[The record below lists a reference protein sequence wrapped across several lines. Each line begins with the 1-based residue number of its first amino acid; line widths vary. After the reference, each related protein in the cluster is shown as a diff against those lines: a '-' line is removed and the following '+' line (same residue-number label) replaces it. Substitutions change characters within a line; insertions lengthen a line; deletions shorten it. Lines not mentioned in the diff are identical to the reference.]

1 MELRYNI
8 KNDINT
14 KTHIYFKPTESIHL
28 DYIKDLLEDKYPI
41 NKDDNSYENVR
52 DYICRIINNAKFLCK
67 GLNPTYIY
75 DAFNNVDAVV
85 IIGSSMNILPNGNIF
100 GFALINF
107 DEEKNSIYIDVICS
121 HIGISGAGEFLIK
134 TIHDICSKLLMTKIY
149 LTSVKSAISFYE
161 KYGFIKKNPICYD
174 MCLMIKTIN
183 KNIGGK
189 TKHNKLENTDTQ
201 NEPDN
206 TGYRRRRKTM
216 NKQRKSKKGGKSIR
230 NQRKLKKARK

>member
-8 KNDINT
+8 KNNRNT
-14 KTHIYFKPTESIHL
+14 KTHIYFKPTESNHL
-28 DYIKDLLEDKYPI
+28 DDIKDLLEDEYPI

-52 DYICRIINNAKFLCK
+52 EYIDRIINNDEFLCK

-75 DAFNNVDAVV
+75 KAFDNVDAVV
-85 IIGSSMNILPNGNIF
+85 VIGSSMNILPNGNIF
-100 GFALINF
+100 GFALIKFN
-107 DEEKNSIYIDVICS
+107 EKNNSIYIDVICS
-121 HIGISGAGEFLIK
+121 HIGIHGAGEFLIK
-134 TIHDICSKLLMTKIY
+134 TIGDICSTLFMTKIY

-161 KYGFIKKNPICYD
+161 KYDFIKEDPICD
-174 MCLMIKTIN
+174 GMCLMIKTIN

-216 NKQRKSKKGGKSIR
+216 NKRKSKKGGKSMR
-230 NQRKLKKARK
+230 NQRKTKKARK